1 MATITPTDMTG
12 LGARAVAITTL
23 GASDTFVFDR
33 AKSPILILN
42 NGTGGGLTPK
52 IDGDGGTT
60 VPVDGIGAVD
70 VSAGLTLASIA
81 AGDSVAIPLN
91 TISGYLSGVIAVT
104 GGTGIEAQL
113 LEFS

>member
-12 LGARAVAITTL
+12 LGARAVTITTL
-23 GASDTFVFDR
+23 GASDTFVFTR
-33 AKSPILILN
+33 AKAPILILN
-42 NGTGGGLTPK
+42 NVTGGGLTPK
-52 IDGDGGTT
+52 IDGDGGTV
-60 VPVDGIGAVD
+60 VPVDGIGDVD
-70 VSAGLTLASIA
+70 VSAGLTLASIG

-91 TISGYLSGVIAVT
+91 TISGYLSGTIAVT

>member
-1 MATITPTDMTG
+1 MADIVATSMLG
-12 LGARAVAITTL
+12 LGSRAVTITTL
-23 GASDTFVFDR
+23 GASDALTYDR
-33 AKSPILILN
+33 TKAQILILN
-42 NGTGGGLTPK
+42 NVTGGGLTPN

-70 VSAGLTLASIA
+70 VSSGLTLASIG

-91 TISGYLSGVIAVT
+91 TISGYLSGTIEVT

-113 LEFS
+113 LEF